1 MLSSLS
7 LLDVITGTGN
17 TSRPSLTGLGGLL
30 GDLVVPELA
39 VVALEDIFGK
49 GVCRHCRCACDNDC
63 WVGVSSACSGS

>member
-39 VVALEDIFGK
+39 GEGLEDIFGNK
-49 GVCRHCRCACDNDC
+49 GVGL
-63 WVGVSSACSGS
+63 VGALVIMIGGLV

>member
-39 VVALEDIFGK
+39 AVGLEDIFGK
-49 GVCRHCRCACDNDC
+49 GVGGI
-63 WVGVSSACSGS
+63 VGVLVIMIGGLV

>member
-17 TSRPSLTGLGGLL
+17 TSSPSPSGLGGPL

-39 VVALEDIFGK
+39 VVGLEDIFGI
-49 GVCRHCRCACDNDC
+49 
-63 WVGVSSACSGS
+63 VGALVIMIGGLV

>member
-17 TSRPSLTGLGGLL
+17 TSSPSPSGLGGLL

-39 VVALEDIFGK
+39 VVGLEDIFGI
-49 GVCRHCRCACDNDC
+49 
-63 WVGVSSACSGS
+63 VGALVIMIGGLV

>member
-17 TSRPSLTGLGGLL
+17 TSSPSPSGLGGLL

-39 VVALEDIFGK
+39 GVALEDIFGK
-49 GVCRHCRCACDNDC
+49 GVGI
-63 WVGVSSACSGS
+63 VGALVIMIGGLV

>member
-39 VVALEDIFGK
+39 GVGLEDIDFGK
-49 GVCRHCRCACDNDC
+49 GVGI
-63 WVGVSSACSGS
+63 VGALVIMIGGLV